1 MKKLI
6 RLVTAL
12 CLILT
17 LSLSCALAT
26 DTGNAGTTVNADGS
40 VISTNPT
47 ADGSAN
53 GTGTAADGS
62 TVNNSG
68 ATDGTAQAGTT
79 VNSSTA
85 TDGAGAANGAATNP
99 ETAPTGSVTNADG
112 TISNADGSMTIPG
125 ADSQNAG
132 TTTAGTTVN
141 NGVGITTVTTSTGT
155 TTTGTPEAG
164 TTAAGTTATGTT
176 EAGTTAAGTT
186 TTGTTT
192 TTTGTTS
199 TGTATT
205 NTGTAGPIDGAVSG
219 SAAATSG
226 LTHYPASGKT
236 RQKNVIMRKEADS
249 KSKKVVT
256 FSKKGQ
262 ELTVTGEETVDGV
275 LWYAVTSPKGKEGYV
290 QGIYVSVEEDDRIN
304 AVKKSGAPKKMEV
317 TIEASCAD
325 YQGLGKTWT
334 KQYEVNG
341 IELAEKGSTVEM
353 AEGVEF
359 SYLTC
364 LVNKNANGISKEAY
378 APTAGDLTSGFTRT
392 MNMIAISKKGK
403 QIQWSITFT
412 FMPEGTAAAARAAA
426 KAEAASAAS
435 DSGTVKKATN
445 TGSKKTTTSNKK
457 QVVTYALDAASD
469 KPTQAVVREIDHYED
484 REMEVTERVQTGTKT
499 YYAYETDEKGKSVMV
514 EKTKPVYTTQT
525 VRKVVSV
532 PVYKDELPP
541 GYTSSSSSSSS
552 SAANSTTN
560 TAGTTTAE
568 TTATAGT
575 TATAATTTTTTTA
588 GTTTTAAGT
597 TAAAVP
603 EADDLEEETVT
614 ETVTETAETAPAVA
628 TTTTQ
633 TTETAATTT
642 TTETV
647 PAATTTTTTTTT
659 ETVPA
664 ATTQTAQVTTTTTE
678 TVPAATTTT
687 TETVAT
693 TTAQTTETAPAAAGA
708 TKTKDQLTAEY
719 SLMFFGPVNNDATG
733 NLRAAQYFAAATQEQ
748 FARDYYY
755 AYFTDNNEIH
765 ALINPMTQT
774 TAKISVFGGSKL
786 LVVIYSYVN
795 GEESNAAVLFTGN
808 MTGAYQIDL
817 ATGEIVNM
825 MPAG

>member
-26 DTGNAGTTVNADGS
+26 DTGDAGTTVNADGS

-68 ATDGTAQAGTT
+68 TTDGTAQAGTT
-79 VNSSTA
+79 NGTADGTGTATEGVTVTNNVA
-85 TDGAGAANGAATNP
+85 TDGTAQTGTTVTTDSTGAIP
-99 ETAPTGSVTNADG
+99 ETAPTGSVNNPDG

-132 TTTAGTTVN
+132 TTTTS
-141 NGVGITTVTTSTGT
+141 GVGTTTVTTSTGT
-155 TTTGTPEAG
+155 T
-164 TTAAGTTATGTT
+164 
-176 EAGTTAAGTT
+176 
-186 TTGTTT
+186 
-192 TTTGTTS
+192 TTS

-341 IELAEKGSTVEM
+341 IELAEKGSVVEM

-426 KAEAASAAS
+426 KAEAAAAS
-435 DSGTVKKATN
+435 SDSSSGTVKKATN

-552 SAANSTTN
+552 SATTSTANTAN
-560 TAGTTTAE
+560 TAGTTTAG
-568 TTATAGT
+568 TTTAGT
-575 TATAATTTTTTTA
+575 TTTAATTTTTTTA
-588 GTTTTAAGT
+588 GTTATAAGT
-597 TAAAVP
+597 TAAVP

-614 ETVTETAETAPAVA
+614 ETVTETAETTPAVA

-642 TTETV
+642 TVETV

-664 ATTQTAQVTTTTTE
+664 ATTQTAQATTTTTE
-678 TVPAATTTT
+678 TVPAATTT

-733 NLRAAQYFAAATQEQ
+733 NLRVAQYFAAAAQEQ

-755 AYFTDNNEIH
+755 AYFTNDNEIH
-765 ALINPMTQT
+765 ALISPMTQT

-808 MTGAYQIDL
+808 MVGAYQIDL

-825 MPAG
+825 TPAG

>member
-6 RLVTAL
+6 SLVLAA
-12 CLILT
+12 CLLLT
-17 LSLSCALAT
+17 LSLSSALAT
-26 DTGNAGTTVNADGS
+26 GVDENAGTTVTADGS
-40 VISTNPT
+40 VISANPT

-53 GTGTAADGS
+53 GTAAAPAGPVTNADGSVSNPDGSLTFPGADSQQAGTAADGAAA
-62 TVNNSG
+62 VN
-68 ATDGTAQAGTT
+68 T
-79 VNSSTA
+79 
-85 TDGAGAANGAATNP
+85 
-99 ETAPTGSVTNADG
+99 
-112 TISNADGSMTIPG
+112 
-125 ADSQNAG
+125 
-132 TTTAGTTVN
+132 
-141 NGVGITTVTTSTGT
+141 GVGITTVTTSNGSDSATVTTDAGTVAAGTTDSGTTATGT
-155 TTTGTPEAG
+155 TDAGTTAAGTTDAGTTAAG

-176 EAGTTAAGTT
+176 TSATT
-186 TTGTTT
+186 TTGTAA
-192 TTTGTTS
+192 TS
-199 TGTATT
+199 TGTA
-205 NTGTAGPIDGAVSG
+205 NSGTAGPIEGAVSG
-219 SAAATSG
+219 SAAASSG

-290 QGIYVSVEEDDRIN
+290 QGIYVSVEESDRIN
-304 AVKKSGAPKKMEV
+304 AVRKSGAPKKMEV

-341 IELAEKGSTVEM
+341 VELAEKGGVVEM

-378 APTAGDLTSGFTRT
+378 APTAGDLTTGFTRT
-392 MNMIAISKKGK
+392 QNMIAVSKKGK

-412 FMPEGTAAAARAAA
+412 FMPEGTAAAAKAAA
-426 KAEAASAAS
+426 RAEAAQTGSN
-435 DSGTVKKATN
+435 GTGTTTVKKATN
-445 TGSKKTTTSNKK
+445 TSSKKTTKSTRRE
-457 QVVTYALDAASD
+457 VVTYQLDAASD
-469 KPTQAVVREIDHYED
+469 KPTQAVAREIDHYED

-541 GYTSSSSSSSS
+541 GYTSSSSSSA
-552 SAANSTTN
+552 SATAATAATTN
-560 TAGTTTAE
+560 T
-568 TTATAGT
+568 TAGT
-575 TATAATTTTTTTA
+575 TATTA
-588 GTTTTAAGT
+588 GTTTTTTTAGT

-614 ETVTETAETAPAVA
+614 ETVTETVETVPAATTTTTTTETAPAA
-628 TTTTQ
+628 ATQ
-633 TTETAATTT
+633 TTETVPAATT

-647 PAATTTTTTTTT
+647 PAATTT
-659 ETVPA
+659 A
-664 ATTQTAQVTTTTTE
+664 E

-687 TETVAT
+687 ETVPTAT
-693 TTAQTTETAPAAAGA
+693 TTTTAETAPAATATAAAGA
-708 TKTKDQLTAEY
+708 VKTKDQLTAEY
-719 SLMFFGPVNNDATG
+719 SLMFFGPVNNDTTG
-733 NLRAAQYFAAATQEQ
+733 NLRVAQYFAAAAQEQ

-755 AYFTDNNEIH
+755 AYFTNDNEIH
-765 ALINPMTQT
+765 ALISPMTQT

-808 MTGAYQIDL
+808 MVGAYQIDL

-825 MPAG
+825 TPAG